1 MYLKGG
7 YFYEGNVHVPLIVNW
22 QSGFRRGAVVDAP
35 VELVDLA
42 PTLLDACG
50 LPPCKGMQGKS
61 LYPYLSG
68 KTEVCRPH
76 DNVCC
81 EYYKTDMDGE
91 AVAFCTMLFDG
102 RYKLT
107 KVHKLTEKLADGFR
121 GELYDLVTD
130 PAERYNLYDDPA
142 HAAVKLRLLE
152 ALCDRE
158 ALTADPL
165 PVMRA
170 PW

>member
-1 MYLKGG
+1 
-7 YFYEGNVHVPLIVNW
+7 
-22 QSGFRRGAVVDAP
+22 
-35 VELVDLA
+35 
-42 PTLLDACG
+42 
-50 LPPCKGMQGKS
+50 MQGKS